1 MSDSG
6 NSDIVI
12 TAVKR
17 ANTLRA
23 LRDGPVARS
32 DLQDEIGVSRT
43 TTHRITRELTDKS
56 LIRRVDGLYELTPL
70 GQLVASEVEHLRDT
84 VEIGLQLE
92 PLLPSLDRTDIDVE
106 LLADAT
112 ITVQEPGDPYR
123 PVRRFISLLRESETL
138 RGFDTTTIAPMYV
151 DEIRDSI
158 LDGMRTEVIYLSPVI
173 DQLLDDHHEATV
185 NAIESGQLELFVHD
199 ELPFGLVMFD
209 DRVGVGGYDETGIL
223 RVFADTDDL
232 AVRTWADDLYE
243 EYREEAIPIQDHAD
257 WTG

>member
-1 MSDSG
+1 MSDSE
-6 NSDIVI
+6 NSDVVI

-23 LRDGPVARS
+23 LFGGPLMRS
-32 DLQDEIGVSRT
+32 ELQDEIGVSRT
-43 TTHRITRELTDKS
+43 TTHRIVRELTDKS
-56 LIRRVDGLYELTPL
+56 LIRRADGLYELTPL
-70 GQLVASEVEHLRDT
+70 GRLVASEVEGLQDT
-84 VEIGLQLE
+84 VEVAMQLE

-123 PVRRFISLLRESETL
+123 PVRRFISLLRESGTL

-158 LDGMRTEVIYLSPVI
+158 LDGMQTEVIYLSPVI
-173 DQLLDDHHEATV
+173 DQILDDHHEATV

-199 ELPFGLVMFD
+199 DLPFGLVMFD
-209 DRVGVGGYDETGIL
+209 DRVGVGGYDETGVL
-223 RVFADTDDL
+223 RVFADTDSPE
-232 AVRTWADDLYE
+232 VRTWANRLYE
-243 EYREEAIPIQDHAD
+243 EYRDDATAIQDHAG
-257 WTG
+257 WTA